1 MNFTETEKAVTKWA
15 QDRLIIEQ
23 SSVDKQLIKLLEEYA
38 ELVYAVESKSKE
50 EIIDA
55 IGDMVVVLTI
65 ISRMNNTTVE
75 HCYES
80 AYNEIKNRKGT
91 IVNGLY
97 VKE

>member
-38 ELVYAVESKSKE
+38 ELVYAVER
-50 EIIDA
+50 
-55 IGDMVVVLTI
+55 LL
-65 ISRMNNTTVE
+65 
-75 HCYES
+75 S